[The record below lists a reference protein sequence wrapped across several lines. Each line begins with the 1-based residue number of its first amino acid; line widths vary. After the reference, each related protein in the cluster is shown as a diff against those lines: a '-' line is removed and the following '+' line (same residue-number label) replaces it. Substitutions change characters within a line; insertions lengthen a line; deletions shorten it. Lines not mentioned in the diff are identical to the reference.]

1 VRVALIAIVATFVV
15 QVAMQAMSFEADGL
29 LVGALIGLAIL
40 LLTGAVEWKKADD
53 VFSSGMKMMALIGFI
68 MITAQGFAAVMTETG
83 EVEALVDDVTSIFG
97 DNQAAAAAAM
107 LIAGLVVTMG
117 RSEEHTSELQS
128 RFDLV
133 CRLLLE
139 KKQ

>member
-1 VRVALIAIVATFVV
+1 
-15 QVAMQAMSFEADGL
+15 
-29 LVGALIGLAIL
+29 
-40 LLTGAVEWKKADD
+40 
-53 VFSSGMKMMALIGFI
+53 MKMMALIGFI

-117 RSEEHTSELQS
+117 IGSSFSTLPIITVFFRSTVYVFGL
-128 RFDLV
+128 FDHGDRRDHRHRR
-133 CRLLLE
+133 CAG
-139 KKQ
+139 